1 MRGVREREGEGNVA
15 GPLPSPVCRMKTT
28 HDQVAGEKHEILK
41 LTSFDKTMLP
51 SQGSLRECIS
61 SGESK
66 IRVLNSGYI
75 FLLRI
80 TARRISF
87 RQVSLTGIVF
97 WELSCH
103 LRLFLT
109 VRP

>member
-1 MRGVREREGEGNVA
+1 
-15 GPLPSPVCRMKTT
+15 MKTT

-41 LTSFDKTMLP
+41 LKSFDKTSCYLHK
-51 SQGSLRECIS
+51 GVS

-80 TARRISF
+80 TARRF
-87 RQVSLTGIVF
+87 FLKQVSLTGIVF

-103 LRLFLT
+103 FRLFLT
-109 VRP
+109 ARP